1 VAFDVI
7 DKPSLSKIDSII
19 FDLDGTIID
28 SQQSIID
35 SLKWS
40 LKNAGIDPAVNLTR
54 NLIGPPLVD
63 TFIKIS
69 GHSDERLLG
78 ELVDSFKS
86 RYDSLGYRG
95 GKPFLGMETA
105 IRQLHHMGYKLYIA
119 TNKRLVPTQKI
130 MKYFSL
136 GGYFKSVYSIDL
148 RMDSPFKNKS
158 EMIEGLIADHNI
170 DPSHAIYVG
179 DRIEDH
185 QAACANNII
194 CFLVGWGYGA
204 EVGELAGYSLVDNP
218 KDLSVRVGQL
228 N

>member
-1 VAFDVI
+1 MASDVV

-40 LKNAGIDPAVNLTR
+40 LKKAGIDPAVNLTR
-54 NLIGPPLVD
+54 DLIGPPLVD
-63 TFIKIS
+63 TLIKIS
-69 GHSDERLLG
+69 RKSDMRLLG
-78 ELVDSFKS
+78 ELVDGFKA
-86 RYDSLGYRG
+86 RYDSLGYKG

-105 IRQLHHMGYKLYIA
+105 IRQLHHIGYKLYVA

-130 MKYFSL
+130 MTHFSL
-136 GGYFKSVYSIDL
+136 GEYFESVYSIDL
-148 RMDSPFKNKS
+148 RMNSPFKNKS
-158 EMIEGLIADHNI
+158 QMIESLIADHNM
-170 DPSHAIYVG
+170 DPSRTIYVG

-185 QAACANNII
+185 QAACANNIG

-204 EVGELAGYSLVDNP
+204 EAGELAGYSLVDNP

>member
-1 VAFDVI
+1 MASDVVG
-7 DKPSLSKIDSII
+7 KPSLSKIDSII

-54 NLIGPPLVD
+54 DLIGPPLVD
-63 TFIKIS
+63 TLIKIS
-69 GHSDERLLG
+69 GKSDKRLLV
-78 ELVDSFKS
+78 ELVDGFKA

-105 IRQLHHMGYKLYIA
+105 IRQLHHIGYNLYVA

-136 GGYFKSVYSIDL
+136 EGYFESVYSLDL

-158 EMIEGLIADHNI
+158 QMIEGLIADHKI
-170 DPSHAIYVG
+170 DPSRAIYVG
-179 DRIEDH
+179 DRKEDH
-185 QAACANNII
+185 QAACANNIG